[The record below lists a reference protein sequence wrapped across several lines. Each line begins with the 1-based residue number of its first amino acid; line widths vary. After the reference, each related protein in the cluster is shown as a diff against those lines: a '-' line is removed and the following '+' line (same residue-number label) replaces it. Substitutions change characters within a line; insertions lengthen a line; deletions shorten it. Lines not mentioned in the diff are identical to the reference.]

1 MEWDRRFDGEA
12 RVLGGFRA
20 QSWSPDGVR
29 MKGGD
34 TPGQTVMVAPLL
46 GTMSK
51 YGSWWSYGTSEI
63 AAEIWKAAEDGNV
76 IAVVLDSDSGGGYV
90 NSIAPLVEAIKA
102 VRAAGKPVLAHA
114 DACYSAAYWVASQC
128 DALFLDNPLS
138 GCGSIGAF
146 CELLDD
152 RENKLYGYR
161 WISVY
166 PQDSKDKNLAE
177 REALDG
183 NTEPMEQELSAL
195 VTMFREA
202 VLSGRPGLKKD
213 TPGLL
218 TGAEFRTAE
227 AISAGLCDGML
238 NLRDT
243 VQAAAVRAEFGTG

>member
-34 TPGQTVMVAPLL
+34 TSGQTVMVAPLL
-46 GTMSK
+46 GAMTK
-51 YGSWWSYGTSEI
+51 YGTWWSYGTSEI

-76 IAVVLDSDSGGGYV
+76 IAVVLDIDSGGGYV

-183 NTEPMEQELSAL
+183 NTEPMEQELSAF